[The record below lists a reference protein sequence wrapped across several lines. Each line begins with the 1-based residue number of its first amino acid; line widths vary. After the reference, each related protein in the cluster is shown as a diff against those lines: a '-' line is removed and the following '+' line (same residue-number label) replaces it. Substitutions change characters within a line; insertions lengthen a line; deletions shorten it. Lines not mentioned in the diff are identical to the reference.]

1 MRTTFSGE
9 ELLRLRQNPYVFS
22 CTENSV
28 NYTYEF
34 KKRALELHKEGVTAR
49 EIWKRSG
56 FEVGKW
62 KPYYFRLTLRDWR
75 KIVKKHGMEGLLKPG
90 GVQFDRG
97 PVNTEKDKI
106 KRLELQVKYLEAE
119 NDFLAKLRAKR
130 AESNSGPAKNTES
143 LKNWNPT

>member
-1 MRTTFSGE
+1 MRTVFSKE
-9 ELLRLRQNPYVFS
+9 EISQLRKNPCVFS

-56 FEVGKW
+56 FEVDKW
-62 KPYYFRLTLRDWR
+62 KPYYFRSTIRDWK
-75 KIVKKHGMEGLLKPG
+75 KIVKKNGIEGLLKSG
-90 GVQFDRG
+90 GIQYDRG
-97 PVNTEKDKI
+97 PNDTPKDKI
-106 KRLELQVKYLEAE
+106 KRLELQVEYLKAE

-130 AESNSGPAKNTES
+130 AE
-143 LKNWNPT
+143 